1 MPSVLFAD
9 WTEFDGWILA
19 AGIIWLRLRPAL
31 N

>member
-19 AGIIWLRLRPAL
+19 AVVIWLLLPPTL